1 MSGHSNKKALR
12 ETTVHI
18 SLGSEDA
25 MMPEAPEQEWNA
37 GHLMFP
43 KSITTT
49 SAPGD
54 NTLEDSPASQ
64 SVTSEAY
71 ALEVFESSPSASRHR
86 TDIMRKDLHE
96 GTCVALHEDGLS
108 ERVEM
113 SSTNNNRDTAL
124 RGKLD
129 RVTEMCGCTG
139 GAYATRR
146 KHSLLTDSRSK
157 FSEIPKETTLTP
169 QDVHSATTEAG
180 NVHQLHLYEGTAAK
194 NELVNIA
201 AHESMGHSTGTAEL
215 HIGLKPTLKHGTLS
229 GKGSKNSAPI
239 MMKPTINHATE
250 LVQKSRRH
258 ARGGSTDVFPAHKVN
273 IDVSNL
279 GVRCKHQTSMKL
291 PPKTTHP
298 QKYAGTYACGSS
310 PGLMIMKKHRPKVRR
325 KAKSRRKRR
334 PKIRKK

>member
-25 MMPEAPEQEWNA
+25 MMPEAPEQEWIA
-37 GHLMFP
+37 GHLLFP

-54 NTLEDSPASQ
+54 NILEDSPASQ
-64 SVTSEAY
+64 CVTSEAY

-124 RGKLD
+124 RGKPD

-146 KHSLLTDSRSK
+146 KHSLFTDSRSK
-157 FSEIPKETTLTP
+157 FSEILKETT
-169 QDVHSATTEAG
+169 QDVHSATKEAG
-180 NVHQLHLYEGTAAK
+180 KVHQLHLYEGTAAK

-201 AHESMGHSTGTAEL
+201 AHESMDHSTGTAEL
-215 HIGLKPTLKHGTLS
+215 HIGLKPTVKHGTLS

-239 MMKPTINHATE
+239 MMKPTINHATG
-250 LVQKSRRH
+250 LVQKSKRH
-258 ARGGSTDVFPAHKVN
+258 ARGGSTDGFPAHKVN

-279 GVRCKHQTSMKL
+279 GVRCKTPDLDEPTSED
-291 PPKTTHP
+291 
-298 QKYAGTYACGSS
+298 YAPTELCRNICLWFIAWPDDYEET
-310 PGLMIMKKHRPKVRR
+310 
-325 KAKSRRKRR
+325 
-334 PKIRKK
+334 